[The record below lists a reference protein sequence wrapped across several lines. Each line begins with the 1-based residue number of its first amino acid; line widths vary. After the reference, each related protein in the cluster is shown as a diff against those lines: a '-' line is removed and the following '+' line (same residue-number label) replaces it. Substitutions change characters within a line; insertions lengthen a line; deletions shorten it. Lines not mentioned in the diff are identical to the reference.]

1 MNKAQRTRRHIIEKT
16 APLFNMNGFDGTSL
30 TELCRVTGLTKG
42 ALYGNFTDK
51 EELATEAFR
60 YTISRMRSVGSRSML
75 SQTSYRRKLDALL
88 GFFLHA
94 VLNPPVRG
102 GCPLLNTAVEADDH
116 RPSMRKVVVQEL
128 EKSVNS
134 MTKLLDRGK
143 ATGEFRKSFNSR
155 EMAMLFFCSIEG
167 AIMYSRVSASKE
179 AMELVTKNLSSII
192 DSITL
197 KRK

>member
-42 ALYGNFTDK
+42 ALYGNFSDK

-60 YTISRMRSVGSRSML
+60 YTISKLRSYGTRSML
-75 SQTSYRRKLDALL
+75 SHSSYKMKLEALL
-88 GFFLHA
+88 DFFVKA

-102 GCPLLNTAVEADDH
+102 GCPLLNTAVEADD
-116 RPSMRKVVVQEL
+116 RRTSMKKTVVAEL

-143 ATGEFRKSFNSR
+143 QAGEFKRDVNAR
-155 EMAMLFFCSIEG
+155 EMAMMFFCAIEG
-167 AIMYSRVSASKE
+167 AIMFSRVSGSAE
-179 AMELVTKNLSSII
+179 AMRIVTRNIRSII
-192 DSITL
+192 DSICT
-197 KRK
+197 RKK